1 MSMEILERV
10 RFLADPIVS
19 SAGMELV
26 EVQYRREARG
36 WVLRLL
42 IDKEGGVTLDD
53 CTLISREVGRNLDV
67 EDFIS
72 TPYTLEVSSPGLNR
86 PLKTER
92 DYLKYRGHLIRVK
105 TFSPVGNRR
114 QFKGKLLGI
123 SNREI
128 EIQVDQEVCQIPLA
142 NVAKAHLEMDPFG
155 DAKRSA

>member
-1 MSMEILERV
+1 MEILERV